1 MIRYDWIS
9 SVCCHIEKGWLI
21 FWKVKDFLVG
31 MFTTLRVSLEH
42 EQNNLGLSH
51 LGDCLPPAVE
61 MTSGM
66 RCLSLKQGVVL
77 LARLVKWDGKHC
89 LL

>member
-1 MIRYDWIS
+1 M
-9 SVCCHIEKGWLI
+9 CCHIEKGWLI